1 MRTPDCISVVFRLK
15 HNTQLRD
22 FHDMV
27 KDNAPY
33 SPLPA
38 FKDTIIIPK
47 SAPNEAVNITESR
60 LNMTRGKTAA
70 IQRPEP
76 TDATLLYLEA
86 KRSWRWSEGPSEG
99 IRRIRRGF
107 PEEEPSD
114 TANERGQAQAAPSGG
129 AAAIRP
135 ATPRAFPSAR
145 RASSRCWTRRAAAP
159 WAQAH
164 ARTWGAR
171 ARARP
176 S

>member
-1 MRTPDCISVVFRLK
+1 MPRRLSLVAYASHSYACGLPPTSPATIGSPSRSLRVGSCTARATDKRRLPSRLK
-15 HNTQLRD
+15 GRSPTVTTRL
-22 FHDMV
+22 
-27 KDNAPY
+27 Y
-33 SPLPA
+33 S
-38 FKDTIIIPK
+38 
-47 SAPNEAVNITESR
+47 
-60 LNMTRGKTAA
+60 
-70 IQRPEP
+70 
-76 TDATLLYLEA
+76 EA

-145 RASSRCWTRRAAAP
+145 RVSSRCWIRRAAAP
-159 WAQAH
+159 WARAH

>member
-1 MRTPDCISVVFRLK
+1 MQNCSLCKTEPMSKIM
-15 HNTQLRD
+15 LRN
-22 FHDMV
+22 HSRNMH
-27 KDNAPY
+27 
-33 SPLPA
+33 
-38 FKDTIIIPK
+38 IIPFPDFPANPAK
-47 SAPNEAVNITESR
+47 WCGICLILE
-60 LNMTRGKTAA
+60 
-70 IQRPEP
+70 RPEP

-114 TANERGQAQAAPSGG
+114 TANERGQAQATPSGG

-145 RASSRCWTRRAAAP
+145 RVSSRRWTRRAADP
-159 WAQAH
+159 WGRAH

-171 ARARP
+171 ALERP

>member
-1 MRTPDCISVVFRLK
+1 MVTRPYPRGACMTARHFS
-15 HNTQLRD
+15 D
-22 FHDMV
+22 F
-27 KDNAPY
+27 
-33 SPLPA
+33 PA
-38 FKDTIIIPK
+38 NPAKWCRICLIL
-47 SAPNEAVNITESR
+47 E
-60 LNMTRGKTAA
+60 
-70 IQRPEP
+70 RPEL

-135 ATPRAFPSAR
+135 DTPRAFPSAR
-145 RASSRCWTRRAAAP
+145 RASNRCWIRRAAEP
-159 WAQAH
+159 SGRAH